1 MHAGHAGLIGV
12 TGVTGVRVLRQNENS
27 DIMLRTHVEDALNLL
42 DVDAITWFL

>member
-12 TGVTGVRVLRQNENS
+12 TGVQVLRQNENS

-42 DVDAITWFL
+42 DVDAITRFL